1 MVAVEPVDG
10 SDGRARPLI
19 DGGSCG
25 AGDFGTVSKVRLDSF
40 RGGRVAGARETVPV
54 FKALRTVPTSC

>member
-25 AGDFGTVSKVRLDSF
+25 ACDFGAVSKARLESF
-40 RGGRVAGARETVPV
+40 GGGRDAGARETVPV
-54 FKALRTVPTSC
+54 FKALRTVPTAC